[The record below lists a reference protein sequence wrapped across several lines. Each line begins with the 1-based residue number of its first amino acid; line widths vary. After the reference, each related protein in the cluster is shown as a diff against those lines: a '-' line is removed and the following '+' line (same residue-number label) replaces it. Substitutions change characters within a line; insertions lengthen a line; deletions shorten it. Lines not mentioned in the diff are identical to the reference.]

1 MTNSKIKPIIS
12 PVFGI
17 IPNSKSNKDFGVT
30 KQKYMKSKLVVE
42 AKNSDT
48 KKEASTNTIKEEPVK
63 EKDPF
68 ENGLEGALFND

>member
-1 MTNSKIKPIIS
+1 MDNKKIKPIIS

-30 KQKYMKSKLVVE
+30 KQKYIKSKLVVE
-42 AKNSDT
+42 AENHSST
-48 KKEASTNTIKEEPVK
+48 TTNTQVIKEEPVK